1 MGTFTK
7 IAQTIT
13 KLFPLWVI
21 VISLIAFFY
30 PSLFRPYVKAI
41 PYLLSIVM
49 LAMGLTMSFHDFK
62 LVFSRPKDVFWGIFL
77 RFLIMP
83 LVALCVSKAM
93 GLSPELAA
101 GLILVGCCPSGVA
114 SNVMTFLARGDTAL
128 SVTVSS
134 ANTIVA
140 TILTPYIFLLL
151 AGKLVPINAEAL
163 LWDIVF
169 TVLIAVL
176 LGMIINTFAAK
187 YVARIRPAIPVVS
200 VLGVMGL
207 IAILVAVNAA
217 RFMSVALVA
226 FIAVV
231 LHNGFG
237 LLLGFW
243 GARLFGGMSVDKSK
257 AIAFEIG
264 IENSGLALALA
275 MAHLNPIA
283 AIPAGIFAVWHN
295 LTGAAL
301 ASYWGSKAAK
311 GERLQMEGTTAA
323 EGVTDSKNVKQS
335 DA

>member
-1 MGTFTK
+1 MGKFKK
-7 IAQTIT
+7 IARIIT
-13 KLFPLWVI
+13 KLFPVWVI
-21 VISLIAFFY
+21 LISVIAFYY
-30 PSLFRPYVKAI
+30 PSLFRPHVKTI

-49 LAMGLTMSFHDFK
+49 LSMGLTMSFNDFK

-83 LVALCVSKAM
+83 LVALVISKAM

-114 SNVMTFLARGDTAL
+114 SNVMTFLAKGDTAL

-140 TILTPYIFLLL
+140 TVLTPYIFLLL

-176 LGMIINTFAAK
+176 LGMIINTFAEK
-187 YVARIRPAIPVVS
+187 VVSRIRPFIPVVS
-200 VLGVMGL
+200 VFGVMML
-207 IAILVAVNAA
+207 IAILGAVNAA
-217 RFMSVALVA
+217 KFASVAFVA

-237 LLLGFW
+237 LLLGFI
-243 GARLFGGMSVDKSK
+243 GARQLGRMTVDKSK

-275 MAHLNPIA
+275 MSHLNPIA

-311 GERLQMEGTTAA
+311 QEASKHISEAIDSETDVRKSA
-323 EGVTDSKNVKQS
+323 EL
-335 DA
+335 

>member
-1 MGTFTK
+1 MGTFAK

-21 VISLIAFFY
+21 VISVIAFYY

-49 LAMGLTMSFHDFK
+49 LSMGLTMSFDDFR

-83 LVALCVSKAM
+83 LVAVAVAKTV

-101 GLILVGCCPSGVA
+101 GLILVGCCPSGVS
-114 SNVMTFLARGDTAL
+114 SNVMTFLAKGDTAL

-140 TILTPYIFLLL
+140 TLATPYIFLLL

-169 TVLIAVL
+169 TVLIAVV
-176 LGMIINTFAAK
+176 LGMIINSFFAK
-187 YVARIRPAIPVVS
+187 FVDRIRPAVPLVS
-200 VLGVMGL
+200 VLGVMAL
-207 IAILVAVNAA
+207 IALLVAVNAA
-217 RFMSVALVA
+217 RFASVAVIA

-237 LLLGFW
+237 LLLGFF
-243 GARLFGGMSVDKSK
+243 GALKVARMSVDKSK

-275 MAHLNPIA
+275 MAHLDPIA

-311 GERLQMEGTTAA
+311 EQRRIRDA
-323 EGVTDSKNVKQS
+323 EAITCEAVIKGSE
-335 DA
+335 AG